1 MISFS
6 NTLQA
11 LTFVGLHF
19 SRFAE
24 EITLFAT
31 AEFGFVALPEAFSTG
46 SSAMP
51 QKKNPDL
58 TELIRAKVGRIN
70 GAAQAVTLQL
80 KGLPLAYNKDMQE
93 TQEPAFRV
101 DFVPLDAGACGPLH
115 RRSAVQSSS
124 A

>member
-1 MISFS
+1 MS
-6 NTLQA
+6 
-11 LTFVGLHF
+11 GLHL

-31 AEFGFVALPEAFSTG
+31 AEFGFVNLPEAFSTG

-58 TELIRAKVGRIN
+58 TELIRAKVGRIH
-70 GAAQAVTLQL
+70 GAAEAVTLQL

-93 TQEPAFRV
+93 TQEPAFSV
-101 DFVPLDAGACGPLH
+101 EFCSADAGACGALS
-115 RRSAVQSSS
+115 RLRSISIAS
-124 A
+124 ACARPRSQAI